1 MNKILRLSII
11 NLSFIFFMLMLG
23 GNALAQDRVGIVPF
37 KVFGPFEIQYLKDA
51 IPEMLYSRLNF
62 TNKEIIKKEQL
73 KDVLRDVDAKDE
85 LALAQQFLARTD
97 FTCLVLG
104 SYTKM
109 GEAFSL
115 DVKVLKRGEKEFKTF
130 FVAQDKESKIFDAV
144 SSVAEKVGSYITGG
158 VAVVHPLISSTPSKD
173 TKGLKRV
180 KILEVK
186 SPIYGIALAEGT
198 VAGKKLIVT
207 AASSSINVY
216 NWNGEKLDLFQTI
229 DLKGQEILYINA
241 GDFNKNGKTEIYVTA
256 IELEDVVTTVFEIGN
271 DGKLTSIAKGD
282 WYVKV
287 INHPELGEVLIGQR
301 MGPNEAFSGEIYLL
315 DLKSSGIVAKSKID
329 AVSNMN
335 IYQIT
340 PLKYRNNKAFAYF
353 DESDFLKILDAK
365 GKVLE
370 RLKER
375 YGGSVLGV
383 IKGFDDMTRDKKFTP
398 LNSRVVR
405 VADGDT
411 DALLTIKNEG
421 SRMFL
426 RSKKFDRG
434 TLTFLKFDEV
444 NYKEAA
450 SSEVMDGYVSDF
462 TVDFSSRLIYASVV
476 TDTKEGRIFIFTFP
490 N

>member
-1 MNKILRLSII
+1 MNKILRQAIA
-11 NLSFIFFMLMLG
+11 NLSFVLFIIMLG
-23 GNALAQDRVGIVPF
+23 GNALAQDRVGVVPF
-37 KVFGPFEIQYLKDA
+37 KVFGPFEVQYLKDA
-51 IPEMLYSRLNF
+51 IPEMLYSRLTF

-73 KDVLRDVDAKDE
+73 KDVLKDVDAKDE

-97 FTCLVLG
+97 FSCLIMG

-130 FVAQDKESKIFDAV
+130 FVALDKESKIFDAV
-144 SSVAEKVGSYITGG
+144 SSVAEKIGGYVTGG
-158 VAVVHPLISSTPSKD
+158 VSVVQPLTPSSSSKD

-198 VAGKKLIVT
+198 VAGKKQIVT

-229 DLKGQEILYINA
+229 DLKGQEILYLNA

-256 IELEDVVTTVFEIGN
+256 IDLEEVLTTVFEAGN
-271 DGKLTSIAKGD
+271 DGKLNSIAKGD

-287 INHPELGEVLIGQR
+287 INHPELGDILVGQR
-301 MGPNEAFSGEIYLL
+301 MGPNEAFSGEIYQL
-315 DLKSSGIVAKSKID
+315 DLKSSVMVAKSKID
-329 AVSNMN
+329 AVRNMN

-340 PLKYRNNKAFAYF
+340 PLKYRNNKAFGYF
-353 DESDFLKILDAK
+353 DEGDYLKILDVK

-375 YGGSVLGV
+375 YDGSVLGIV
-383 IKGFDDMTRDKKFTP
+383 KGFDDMTRDKKFTP

-405 VADGDT
+405 IADGDT

-421 SRMFL
+421 SRLFL

-434 TLTFLKFDEV
+434 SLTFLKFDEV

-450 SSEVMDGYVSDF
+450 STEVMDGYVSDF
-462 TVDFSSRLIYASVV
+462 TVDFADRLIYASVV